1 MPNSSLTPSV
11 ELISQGTNESWK
23 EAQFPASPRPGR
35 VARKWP
41 GWARQLTAPP
51 PGLSLSQGW
60 AKSRLGE
67 SSPALHLKKS
77 RRARRRQRLEEGLE
91 LLRVKCNCETMVSKY
106 AIGQGERYSR
116 EVNKFSLRILTYHK
130 KESKDSIRTY
140 FYKHLHKHKQAL
152 FENHRE
158 RRASRSLRSTWR
170 AVGAQVVMGWPADH
184 PVSCSKG

>member
-1 MPNSSLTPSV
+1 MVSELNLLFTKMIRKYSFDCQFLPCLILHSLPLLSSSHKVRMRAGRRHSSRQAP
-11 ELISQGTNESWK
+11 G
-23 EAQFPASPRPGR
+23 PGR

-77 RRARRRQRLEEGLE
+77 RQARRRQRLEEGLE
-91 LLRVKCNCETMVSKY
+91 LLRVKCNCEMMVSKY
-106 AIGQGERYSR
+106 AIGQGERHSH

-130 KESKDSIRTY
+130 KESKYSIRTY
-140 FYKHLHKHKQAL
+140 FYQA
-152 FENHRE
+152 F
-158 RRASRSLRSTWR
+158 AQTQTSLI
-170 AVGAQVVMGWPADH
+170 
-184 PVSCSKG
+184 